1 MTSAWAVS
9 GPSATAPRASM
20 ESSPDGVDP
29 VPSLTSVC
37 STAATAHPHLLHS
50 FVSGLLPFLF
60 KKMKPGQER
69 RLISS
74 EHWLFLA
81 GTFCLYSE
89 HACSYACR
97 FSSQHPPGGPQL
109 SITPFSGT
117 LRHSGFCGHRVCMW
131 CTHLTADRALTVYTR
146 INKSLNRT
154 ERKPSP
160 ARDVG
165 QRQSGLCTTLV
176 PLHLQCC

>member
-60 KKMKPGQER
+60 KKMKPG
-69 RLISS
+69 
-74 EHWLFLA
+74 A
-81 GTFCLYSE
+81 GETA
-89 HACSYACR
+89 H
-97 FSSQHPPGGPQL
+97 QL
-109 SITPFSGT
+109 
-117 LRHSGFCGHRVCMW
+117 
-131 CTHLTADRALTVYTR
+131 RALTVLGR
-146 INKSLNRT
+146 HVLSL
-154 ERKPSP
+154 
-160 ARDVG
+160 
-165 QRQSGLCTTLV
+165 L
-176 PLHLQCC
+176 